1 MNELHACHQQQPV
14 SCSMPSRGCDGS
26 QHASGHP
33 KLTHSQWMHAGL
45 QVAPLDFLEADEA
58 LDPKLLEAAQAA
70 GTMWTQSLCYPM
82 LAYSAVVLV
91 SKDGNTALPGH
102 KKLEAFAQRA

>member
-1 MNELHACHQQQPV
+1 MLKKPT
-14 SCSMPSRGCDGS
+14 SF
-26 QHASGHP
+26 HP
-33 KLTHSQWMHAGL
+33 RLAHSLPIADLL

-58 LDPKLLEAAQAA
+58 LKPELLEAAQAA

-91 SKDGNTALPGH
+91 SKDGNKALPGH
-102 KKLEAFAQRA
+102 KRLEAFAQRA